1 MGETEGDLCV
11 HIEDVLGLRLQ
22 EAFVDEVEEEF
33 EKLGSRSHLD
43 LHLLQMVLHVVH
55 VEAVDTFEVEKG
67 AALGSLIR
75 DDQHNDLCFR
85 QVNQDSAI
93 LTIALDLLQCR
104 NATPE
109 QVLQVFKA
117 IVDLDGKG
125 WVVSAFRY
133 RLCQLLVHIA
143 ESNLDLVSQIVDV
156 PSVVPILSKGV
167 FEDARLHCFF
177 QECVAQDERHVPG
190 LFC

>member
-1 MGETEGDLCV
+1 MIYAFGKSKKDDTREGNNGLVFKIDLGCT
-11 HIEDVLGLRLQ
+11 LRKKTL
-22 EAFVDEVEEEF
+22 
-33 EKLGSRSHLD
+33 
-43 LHLLQMVLHVVH
+43 
-55 VEAVDTFEVEKG
+55 T
-67 AALGSLIR
+67 
-75 DDQHNDLCFR
+75 
-85 QVNQDSAI
+85 NQDSAI
-93 LTIALDLLQCR
+93 LAIALDLLQCR

-156 PSVVPILSKGV
+156 PREKQQT
-167 FEDARLHCFF
+167 RT
-177 QECVAQDERHVPG
+177 R
-190 LFC
+190 